1 MRENLAVA
9 FVLAFL
15 WTATSLMAVGL
26 VAYTIKVKAD
36 ADGFVTWHKVFYDQA
51 MPAAPQAPAPS
62 APVVHI
68 TDDPGGSVMEYYRKY
83 KSLSDA
89 GTEIHFHGGCFSSC
103 TIVLFSSF
111 TGIRACADEGAIFGF
126 HKPFTQQNGKVDR
139 TKSARRATRKLW
151 AAWLEELPNPLR
163 RYLQGVRVPSAT
175 EGDETNTMLIIPA
188 SLLLPK
194 CALTVAAQ

>member
-9 FVLAFL
+9 IVLAFL

-51 MPAAPQAPAPS
+51 MPAAPQVPAPS

-68 TDDPGGSVMEYYRKY
+68 TDDPGGNVAVYFKKY
-83 KSLSDA
+83 QALNAA
-89 GTEIHFHGGCFSSC
+89 GAEIHFHGMCASACGM
-103 TIVLFSSF
+103 VLFQRF
-111 TGIRACADEGAIFGF
+111 NNLRACADEGAIFGF

-151 AAWLEELPNPLR
+151 ASWLEELPNPLR

>member
-15 WTATSLMAVGL
+15 VTATSLMAVGL

-68 TDDPGGSVMEYYRKY
+68 TDDPGGNVMEYYRKY
-83 KSLSDA
+83 KAYSDA
-89 GTEIHFHGGCFSSC
+89 GAEIHFHGMCASAC
-103 TIVLFSSF
+103 TLVLFSSF

-163 RYLQGVRVPSAT
+163 RYLKGVRVPSAT
-175 EGDETNTMLIIPA
+175 EGDETNVMLIIPA
-188 SLLLPK
+188 SLLLPR
-194 CALTVAAQ
+194 CATTVAAQ

>member
-15 WTATSLMAVGL
+15 VTATSLMAVGL

-68 TDDPGGSVMEYYRKY
+68 TDDPGGNVMEYYRKY
-83 KSLSDA
+83 KAYSDA
-89 GTEIHFHGGCFSSC
+89 GAEIHFHGMCASAC
-103 TIVLFSSF
+103 TLVLFSSF

-151 AAWLEELPNPLR
+151 DMWLKELPAGLR
-163 RYLQGVRVPSAT
+163 AYLTKVRVPSAA
-175 EGDETNTMLIIPA
+175 EGDETNVMLILPA
-188 SLLLPK
+188 SLLLPPCK
-194 CALTVAAQ
+194 NTVASN